1 MATYKRDQVHYSLTF
16 KREVLTTILRGEMSA
31 YQAGRHFG
39 VKGGMTIYRW
49 LDNRDK
55 IFERT
60 FVEMSDKKNQNEER
74 SQEESLADLVAELAA
89 TKRLLEIERLRS
101 ESYMTMI
108 KLAEERYKIPIEKKS
123 GTKQSK

>member
-1 MATYKRDQVHYSLTF
+1 MSTYRSRQVHYSLTF
-16 KREVLTTILRGEMSA
+16 KREVLKSVLSGEMSA
-31 YQAGRHFG
+31 YQASIHYGI
-39 VKGGMTIYRW
+39 KGGMTIYRW
-49 LDNRDK
+49 LANRDK
-55 IFERT
+55 IIEST
-60 FVEMSDKKNQNEER
+60 FAEMEEKKNQSKER
-74 SQEESLADLVAELAA
+74 SEEDLLAEVVAELAA